1 MVRAGRA
8 GALGTAL
15 SFGNNKSLVNLKLDY
30 NATIGHE
37 GATLLCRGLRTNSTL
52 KVSEYGLGS
61 SSHASW
67 PTTPCLPC
75 MHPWN
80 PPQTGVHNH
89 VRPPYCP

>member
-52 KVSEYGLGS
+52 KVSECGPSRRQSCLLPDHPPPAM
-61 SSHASW
+61 HA
-67 PTTPCLPC
+67 PLEPGTDR
-75 MHPWN
+75 
-80 PPQTGVHNH
+80 
-89 VRPPYCP
+89 RP